1 MVYLSSMI
9 SVLLVDDEAGK
20 RSYLHGLLKLH
31 ADLEVIGEAGNIA
44 EARALIDRSAP
55 DLLFLD
61 VEMPGGSGF
70 ELLEQLGTW
79 PFTVIFTT
87 AFQRYAIQAIR
98 FSAFDYLLKP
108 VQPDELATALQRFR
122 ERTPGLD
129 RTLKQEQL
137 LANLKQTD
145 AAGLKLTLT
154 QGDRTYFVQPK
165 EISHCLADDNY
176 TELHMHEGRRF
187 TSARTLKEYDEM
199 LTPFGFLRIHRSN
212 LVNRIHVSHLED
224 NHVVL
229 KGGARLEMSR
239 RMRTEVLRAL
249 AG

>member
-1 MVYLSSMI
+1 MI
-9 SVLLVDDEAGK
+9 RVLLVDDEEGK
-20 RSYLHGLLKLH
+20 RRYLHGLLQAH
-31 ADLEVIGEAGNIA
+31 PDLEVIGEAGTIA
-44 EARALIDRSAP
+44 EARALIDRSPP

-70 ELLEQLGTW
+70 DLLEQLGNW
-79 PFTVIFTT
+79 PFAVIFIT

-108 VQPDELATALQRFR
+108 VQPDELADALRRYR
-122 ERTPGLD
+122 ERTPVLD
-129 RTLKQEQL
+129 RARKQEQL
-137 LANLKQTD
+137 LANLRQTD
-145 AAGLKLTLT
+145 STGLKLTLT
-154 QGDRTYFVQPK
+154 QGDRTYFVPPK

-176 TELHMHEGRRF
+176 TELHLHEGRRF

-199 LTPFGFLRIHRSN
+199 LSPFGFLRIHRSS
-212 LVNRIHVSHLED
+212 LVNRIHVSHLE
-224 NHVVL
+224 NTHVVL
-229 KGGARLEMSR
+229 KGGARLEVSR